1 MNLSIERTLASVA
14 FRQFT
19 GNRKALWV
27 VLLAWLPVGMALLT
41 RAFSTATPDARMK
54 DTLEFYQSLIIPV
67 LLPLAALVIGTSVFG
82 GEIEDGTVT
91 YVLGKPIARWR
102 IVLTRVLAAGVATAA
117 VILPPT
123 IATGLV
129 MLGGLDRTNVIWGFT
144 CAIAAGGVLYCALF
158 VALSLRTR
166 RALVAGLLYVI
177 MWEGTLGGLFAGTRA
192 LSIRQYTM
200 AMADAIATVRGSFFT
215 APLPGS
221 TALIMGAI
229 VVIAIAVYSVR
240 SLQRFEIGEAA

>member
-27 VLLAWLPVGMALLT
+27 VLLAWLPVGMALLVRT
-41 RAFSTATPDARMK
+41 LSTDTPDARMQN
-54 DTLEFYQSLIIPV
+54 TLEFYENLVIPV

-129 MLGGLDRTNVIWGFT
+129 MLGRLDRTNVVWGFT
-144 CAIAAGGVLYCALF
+144 CAIAVGGLLYCALF

-192 LSIRQYTM
+192 LSIRQYTL
-200 AMADAIATVRGSFFT
+200 AMADAISTVRGSMFT
-215 APLPGS
+215 APLPGQ

-229 VVIAIAVYSVR
+229 VVVAIAVYSVR